1 MNSALETRLKSYSHP
16 FDGVTVYCPKHIPV
30 SRLHEVLAAI
40 SQYLQIVFPL
50 GSVVRLLD
58 WYEHDG
64 YISEASPCAWSDLDN
79 SIASEKTLCNAFH
92 LADSEVRIGFTTTAY
107 DFYLRF
113 YVWAEEASGDFD
125 LTCSEAL
132 ARILVSKLARC
143 CDAELISVQSP
154 KAFFT
159 ERAA

>member
-1 MNSALETRLKSYSHP
+1 MR
-16 FDGVTVYCPKHIPV
+16 
-30 SRLHEVLAAI
+30 
-40 SQYLQIVFPL
+40 
-50 GSVVRLLD
+50 
-58 WYEHDG
+58 
-64 YISEASPCAWSDLDN
+64 
-79 SIASEKTLCNAFH
+79 NAFH

-132 ARILVSKLARC
+132 ARTLVSRLAK
-143 CDAELISVQSP
+143 CDAELISVQLP
-154 KAFFT
+154 KAFFA